1 MMGAVN
7 NLRSQVN
14 VFNECNIMFEWTKM
28 QSFFWPTAIQ
38 MLYFKKVCRPAIQAF
53 GELYLILG
61 KSMEMDLDKVVVLLL
76 QKAADTNRFL
86 R

>member
-1 MMGAVN
+1 MFSM
-7 NLRSQVN
+7 N
-14 VFNECNIMFEWTKM
+14 VILCLNEQK
-28 QSFFWPTAIQ
+28 SFADHPVIQ
-38 MLYFKKVCRPAIQAF
+38 ILYIKQVCRPAIQAL

-76 QKAADTNRFL
+76 QKSADTNRFL

>member
-1 MMGAVN
+1 M
-7 NLRSQVN
+7 N
-14 VFNECNIMFEWTKM
+14 VILCLNEQK
-28 QSFFWPTAIQ
+28 SFSDNPVIQ
-38 MLYFKKVCRPAIQAF
+38 IIYIKQVCRPAIQAL

-76 QKAADTNRFL
+76 QKSADTNRFL

>member
-1 MMGAVN
+1 MFSM
-7 NLRSQVN
+7 N
-14 VFNECNIMFEWTKM
+14 VMLCLNERK
-28 QSFFWPTAIQ
+28 SFFCPTVIQ
-38 MLYFKKVCRPAIQAF
+38 ISYIKKVCRPAIQAF

>member
-1 MMGAVN
+1 MNKN
-7 NLRSQVN
+7 NLISDHPV
-14 VFNECNIMFEWTKM
+14 
-28 QSFFWPTAIQ
+28 IQ
-38 MLYFKKVCRPAIQAF
+38 ILYIKQVCRPAIQAL

>member
-1 MMGAVN
+1 MFSM
-7 NLRSQVN
+7 N
-14 VFNECNIMFEWTKM
+14 VILCLNEQKPL
-28 QSFFWPTAIQ
+28 SDHPVIQ
-38 MLYFKKVCRPAIQAF
+38 ILYIKQVCRPAIQAL